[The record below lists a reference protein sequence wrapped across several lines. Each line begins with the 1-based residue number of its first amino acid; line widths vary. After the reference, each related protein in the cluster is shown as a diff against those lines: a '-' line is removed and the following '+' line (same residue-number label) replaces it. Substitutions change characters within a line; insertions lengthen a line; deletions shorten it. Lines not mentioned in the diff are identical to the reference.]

1 MVPDY
6 LIALIALIASLIA
19 SECPRAGESAL
30 WWCSGK
36 GGGRWFC
43 GGSGLIGNAR
53 GSFASGRTAALR
65 PIDVPEGAWRVADGS
80 NGWKDVPSVR
90 LLTEAAMA
98 QVIAAN
104 CS

>member
-1 MVPDY
+1 MT
-6 LIALIALIASLIA
+6 SLIA
-19 SECPRAGESAL
+19 PECPRAGESAL

-43 GGSGLIGNAR
+43 GGSGLLGTAR

-98 QVIAAN
+98 QVIALDGL
-104 CS
+104 